1 MSATARRLALRLSSD
16 EEQLRKIVREFVG
29 SVLPAPTGDRPSWS
43 DLDPDGRLWRRLGAE
58 LGLQG
63 LGTPEEFGGQGFGV
77 AALAIVCHEL
87 GRAVCAA
94 PLFGS
99 VALAGRLLLELP
111 AGPERDR
118 LLAGIADG
126 SLRAT
131 AIHDGRFEASDG
143 ALTGRATAVI
153 DAPVADVLIVVCE
166 TDVYAVEAS
175 STGVSVRP
183 TTGMDLTRA
192 LGEVALDRAP
202 ATLLAC
208 DAGEAVTRGRAAATA
223 LLAAEL
229 TGVAEAALDEAVA
242 YSTIRTQFGRPIGS
256 FQSLK
261 HRMADI
267 LVATQ
272 GAWSTCRHAA
282 LLCDATDP
290 VPPLAEVELAVSTAK
305 AAASS
310 AATFATAENIQ
321 IHGGIGFTWEHPA
334 HLRFR
339 RAHSASV
346 LLGAPNEHRAR
357 GAAILHLEGGRRG
370 PA

>member
-29 SVLPAPTGDRPSWS
+29 SVLPAPTGDRASWS
-43 DLDPDGRLWRRLGAE
+43 AIDPDGRLWRRIGAE

-77 AALAIVCHEL
+77 AALAIVFHEL

-94 PLFGS
+94 PLLGT
-99 VALAGRLLLELP
+99 VALAGRLLVELP
-111 AGPERDR
+111 AGEDRDR
-118 LLAGIADG
+118 LLAGIAAG

-131 AIHDGRFEASDG
+131 AIHDGGFKATEG
-143 ALTGRATAVI
+143 TLTGSAAAVV
-153 DAPVADVLIVVCE
+153 DAPVADVLLVVCG
-166 TDVYAVEAS
+166 DAVYAVEAKS
-175 STGVSVRP
+175 AGVTVRHQD
-183 TTGMDLTRA
+183 GVDLTRA
-192 LGEVALDRAP
+192 LGEVVLDSAP
-202 ATLLAC
+202 ALVLAR
-208 DAGEAVTRGRAAATA
+208 DAGEAVARGRAAATA

-229 TGVAEAALDEAVA
+229 TGVAEAALDEAVG

-290 VPPLAEVELAVSTAK
+290 VPSLAELDLAVGTAK

-321 IHGGIGFTWEHPA
+321 IHGGIGFTWEHSA

-339 RAHSASV
+339 RARSASV
-346 LLGAPNEHRAR
+346 LLGAPNGHRAR
-357 GAAILHLEGGRRG
+357 VAAILHREGGRRG